1 MTRKDKQLFMRL
13 WDAQMLLHIH
23 SMLSDAEQAK
33 VQARIR
39 KKTARLQ
46 AVHSVRGNMAKRK
59 NTY

>member
-1 MTRKDKQLFMRL
+1 MKRKDKQLMMRL

-39 KKTARLQ
+39 KETARLH
-46 AVHSVRGNMAKRK
+46 AVPPAAGKEK
-59 NTY
+59 